1 MRRILSGL
9 AIAVALTAAAAC
21 GSSSSGPSTLTG
33 NWTGTIL
40 YTVNGVKGS
49 QNVSMT
55 LSQQD
60 TQVTGSYFT
69 TSVGY
74 FSSTNQGVRGATTGM
89 FSGTLDFVPA
99 AGLGCGGTFDVTGD
113 GGGST
118 IIWISTNISST
129 CGSFTPTAVQINL
142 SHQ

>member
-9 AIAVALTAAAAC
+9 AIAIVLTAAVAC
-21 GSSSSGPSTLTG
+21 GSSSTAPSTLTG

-40 YTVNGVKGS
+40 YTVNGVRGS
-49 QNVSMT
+49 QDVSMT
-55 LSQQD
+55 LSQQGS
-60 TQVTGSYFT
+60 QVTGTYFAA
-69 TSVGY
+69 SVGY
-74 FSSTNQGVRGATTGM
+74 FASTNQAVRGAATGM
-89 FSGTLDFVPA
+89 FSGTLDFVPS

-129 CGSFTPTAVQINL
+129 CGSFTPTAIQINL
-142 SHQ
+142 SRQ